1 MNRCG
6 VTILILLLVILS
18 FILISCDQGIE
29 PKPISDPTGF
39 SGEVTFIG
47 EWPGGIQ
54 RTHIVVFK
62 NPLLSESDFNVFN
75 LKYVSEEIPNGTEFL
90 AYSTL
95 DPSIIPEE
103 GFLNTGEYSY
113 IAVAQ
118 SKSEEV
124 SLNRSDWF
132 VAGLYFSSGD
142 STNPG
147 KIVITE
153 GEILENINIVCDF
166 NNPPPQPPGG
176 N

>member
-1 MNRCG
+1 MHRCE
-6 VTILILLLVILS
+6 VTILILLLIILLFS
-18 FILISCDQGIE
+18 LISCDQGIE
-29 PKPISDPTGF
+29 PKPISEPTGF
-39 SGEVTFIG
+39 SGELTFIG
-47 EWPGGIQ
+47 SWPSGIK
-54 RTHIVVFK
+54 RTHLVVFK
-62 NPLLSESDFNVFN
+62 NPLLSESDFNVLN
-75 LKYVSEEIPNGTEFL
+75 LKYVSEQIPNETQIL
-90 AYSTL
+90 TYSTL
-95 DPSIIPEE
+95 DSSIIPEE
-103 GFLNTGEYSY
+103 GFLNPGKYAY

-132 VAGLYFSSGD
+132 VAGLYFSFGD

>member
-6 VTILILLLVILS
+6 VTISILLLIILLFS
-18 FILISCDQGIE
+18 LISCDQGIE
-29 PKPISDPTGF
+29 PKPISEPTGF
-39 SGEVTFIG
+39 SGELTFIG
-47 EWPGGIQ
+47 NWPSGIK
-54 RTHIVVFK
+54 RTHLVVFK
-62 NPLLSESDFNVFN
+62 NPLLSESDFNVLN
-75 LKYVSEEIPNGTEFL
+75 LKYVSEQIQNETQIL

-103 GFLNTGEYSY
+103 GFL
-113 IAVAQ
+113 
-118 SKSEEV
+118 
-124 SLNRSDWF
+124 
-132 VAGLYFSSGD
+132 
-142 STNPG
+142 NPG